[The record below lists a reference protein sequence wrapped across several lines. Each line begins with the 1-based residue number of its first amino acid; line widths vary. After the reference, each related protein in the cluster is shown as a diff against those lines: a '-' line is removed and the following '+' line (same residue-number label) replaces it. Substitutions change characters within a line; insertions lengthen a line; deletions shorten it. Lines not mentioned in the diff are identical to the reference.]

1 MEESGEWEIL
11 GFDGSPRTPKQVEG
25 FGGGGARD
33 LIKSDYFAVESEKK
47 RGVVEVGSSFDDKI
61 GGLEAKGEV
70 GVEGI
75 EGTGA
80 KVNDLGEFV
89 VVSEEIR
96 VSEGD
101 QKRDFVE
108 DDLGNEGSEEIQA
121 IQSDVQIESEL
132 VDEGSEVSLERSGSS
147 GGDVVVVEGAI
158 GELKSSE
165 EVEEEKKQMVWW
177 KLPIEL
183 FKFCIFRVSPVWSFS
198 VAAAIVGIVL
208 LRRRL
213 QKMKPKSRSLQVKLS
228 FDEKTVSRFNEA
240 ISVVRR
246 VPIIRPSLPAAGLSP
261 WPMITSR

>member
-11 GFDGSPRTPKQVEG
+11 GSDGSPRTPIEVEEYG
-25 FGGGGARD
+25 GGGGAQD

-47 RGVVEVGSSFDDKI
+47 RGVEVGSSSDDKI
-61 GGLEAKGEV
+61 GGFDVMGEV

-75 EGTGA
+75 EGTAA
-80 KVNDLGEFV
+80 KVKDLGEFV

-96 VSEGD
+96 V
-101 QKRDFVE
+101 FVE
-108 DDLGNEGSEEIQA
+108 DDLGKEGSEENQA
-121 IQSDVQIESEL
+121 IQSSESEL
-132 VDEGSEVSLERSGSS
+132 VDEGSEVSSERSGSS
-147 GGDVVVVEGAI
+147 GDVVVVEGAI
-158 GELKSSE
+158 GELKSS
-165 EVEEEKKQMVWW
+165 EEEKKQMVWW

-198 VAAAIVGIVL
+198 VAAAIVGIVI

-228 FDEKTVSRFNEA
+228 FDEKNDMKFSLNSYVQTVSRFNEA

-246 VPIIRPSLPAAGLSP
+246 VPIIRPALPAAGLSP

>member
-11 GFDGSPRTPKQVEG
+11 GLDGSSRTPIEVEEL
-25 FGGGGARD
+25 GGAGGAQD

-47 RGVVEVGSSFDDKI
+47 RGVEVGSSSDDKI
-61 GGLEAKGEV
+61 GGFDVKGEV
-70 GVEGI
+70 GIEGI
-75 EGTGA
+75 EETAA

-89 VVSEEIR
+89 VDSEEIR
-96 VSEGD
+96 VFEGD
-101 QKRDFVE
+101 QKRGFGE
-108 DDLGNEGSEEIQA
+108 DELGKEGSEEIEA
-121 IQSDVQIESEL
+121 IQSSESEL
-132 VDEGSEVSLERSGSS
+132 VDEGSEVSSERSASS
-147 GGDVVVVEGAI
+147 GGVVVVEGAI
-158 GELKSSE
+158 GEMKSI
-165 EVEEEKKQMVWW
+165 EEEKKQMVWW

-198 VAAAIVGIVL
+198 VAAAIMGIVIL
-208 LRRRL
+208 KRRR

-261 WPMITSR
+261 WPMLTSR